1 MKACLLL
8 RCCLLLCS
16 VLCVT
21 PLPAA
26 PVASWA
32 AVQPLSVALSPTSS
46 RLFALTDGCILAFAL
61 SSPSTA
67 AASFVLPLSPDSF
80 SISASQVHVIAS
92 EPEQGSFL
100 LTLNSSSLG
109 LLSSV
114 QLPYTQSLLSSHPT
128 LPAVLT
134 SILQSAEVIVIDT
147 NGTRI
152 AAYFLAAAPLS
163 VLGAV
168 IHPVSLSLYVL
179 DANSGSVVVLSSD
192 NELLGRLWL
201 RSNATRLMALA
212 LSPSAR
218 FLFVLAVLDA
228 ANDTDSNQYVVEQI
242 DVRSNETLRHWLW
255 SVDDVTLGACIASGL
270 SDDEFYLLDF
280 TVSRPLRVNVSS
292 HELVTLGRHPILR
305 GLTSVSVDSEGE
317 VYVCQG
323 GTPPQVSQ
331 LTAEGDLKAVYQ
343 GVGACG
349 YQQNVYAAVD
359 ASRRVYLTDC
369 GGITVFNQS
378 QAVVQTIRLPAG
390 SAVRSIVV
398 DSLLRLFYHGRQ
410 QRRRGL
416 LAGRAQWQAAYQL
429 LHAAGLPVAVGRRR
443 GRAARSAVR
452 RRGRQR
458 GLLLAHQWQLRV
470 HDQLQR
476 GRRLPVPRSQ
486 QPQRQPAALH
496 ALRAQHPVRAQRGQR
511 PRAGLLDVR
520 RLVERHRPGRGQQ
533 AGPAVCR
540 RRGS

>member
-1 MKACLLL
+1 M
-8 RCCLLLCS
+8 
-16 VLCVT
+16 
-21 PLPAA
+21 
-26 PVASWA
+26 
-32 AVQPLSVALSPTSS
+32 
-46 RLFALTDGCILAFAL
+46 
-61 SSPSTA
+61 
-67 AASFVLPLSPDSF
+67 
-80 SISASQVHVIAS
+80 HVIVS

-134 SILQSAEVIVIDT
+134 SIPQSTEVIVIDT

-255 SVDDVTLGACIASGL
+255 SVDDVTLGACIAPGL

-343 GVGACG
+343 GVGGCG

-398 DSLLRLFYHGRQ
+398 DSLLRLFYTDDSDGDAVFSLDARTGRPLTNYSTPLDFQ
-410 QRRRGL
+410 SLWAVAVDERRGL
-416 LAGRAQWQAAYQL
+416 LYAVEDANVVYCWHTNGSFVSMTSFSVAGGFQYLAVNSLSGSL
-429 LHAAGLPVAVGRRR
+429 LLSTLYAPSILYELSVDSGRVLGSWTSGDWSSGTGLAVD
-443 GRAARSAVR
+443 SK
-452 RRGRQR
+452 R
-458 GLLLAHQWQLRV
+458 GLLYVGDEGADGLLLFDLRNKT
-470 HDQLQR
+470 Q
-476 GRRLPVPRSQ
+476 SQ
-486 QPQRQPAALH
+486 ALKEAATQPQR
-496 ALRAQHPVRAQRGQR
+496 
-511 PRAGLLDVR
+511 
-520 RLVERHRPGRGQQ
+520 
-533 AGPAVCR
+533 
-540 RRGS
+540 